1 ATAGGIDDRALYYD
15 STGNDDYVAHT
26 LTAQMT
32 GANFSNYGYGF
43 DKSFAYAR
51 SGGFDTANV
60 YDTLGD
66 DALVASGATIRLSGL
81 SYYRYGTGFDDVTAH
96 ATQGG
101 HNTASV
107 RAVDYIFRQV
117 GDWD

>member
-1 ATAGGIDDRALYYD
+1 
-15 STGNDDYVAHT
+15 
-26 LTAQMT
+26 M
-32 GANFSNYGYGF
+32 
-43 DKSFAYAR
+43 
-51 SGGFDTANV
+51 
-60 YDTLGD
+60 
-66 DALVASGATIRLSGL
+66 ASGATIRLSGL